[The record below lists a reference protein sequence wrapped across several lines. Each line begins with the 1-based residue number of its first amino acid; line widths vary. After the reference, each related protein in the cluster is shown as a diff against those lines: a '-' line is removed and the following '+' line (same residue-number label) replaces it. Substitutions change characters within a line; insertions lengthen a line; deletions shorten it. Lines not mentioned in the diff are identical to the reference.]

1 MEFKKTILGFF
12 SRILRFLGIIAL
24 LYVSMVFYLA
34 LTERRNAYPRAIS
47 HNEARAA
54 IQDFAKSISC
64 TLGDGTILNG
74 FIAGDK
80 NTPLLLYYP
89 DADEDGAQ
97 FIAEVQNIPDVALVT
112 FNYRGSADNKGT
124 PEHKTF
130 EPDAKEIWEC
140 ATQISGAQP
149 AFAVGRGTGAIL
161 AAEQGDAKTKFILI
175 DPVLSI
181 ADAISAK
188 YRILYPK
195 FLIRAPEQ
203 LPLETLSKYLNNV
216 HIVLDRKFVEE
227 RAQQVVQKLPTA
239 QVEARNGNSLQQ
251 TLTKVIQKSHTND

>member
-1 MEFKKTILGFF
+1 MEIKKNILGFF

-54 IQDFAKSISC
+54 IQNHAKNISC
-64 TLGDGTILNG
+64 SLEDGTILNG

-80 NTPLLLYYP
+80 NAPLLLYYP

-97 FIAEVQNIPDVALVT
+97 FIAEVQSIPEVALAT
-112 FNYRGSADNKGT
+112 FNYRGSADNKGS
-124 PEHKTF
+124 PDHKTF
-130 EPDAKEIWEC
+130 GPDAKEIWEC
-140 ATQISGAQP
+140 ASQINGTQP

-161 AAEQGDAKTKFILI
+161 AAEQGNSQTNFILI

-195 FLIRAPEQ
+195 FLVRAPEV
-203 LPLETLSKYLNNV
+203 LPLERLGHHGSNV
-216 HIVLDRKFVEE
+216 QIVLDRKFVEE
-227 RAQQVVQKLPTA
+227 RAQHVVQKLSEA
-239 QVEARNGNSLQQ
+239 KVERRGGSTLQQ
-251 TLTKVIQKSHTND
+251 TLVQILQKSHTND